1 MRVVGFPSACS
12 GAAGQFPYAEGYGKG
27 GKAVGLEGA
36 AQASPV
42 AGRRRAGVGVVNK
55 CVGGQGL
62 LLSYNH
68 NYEFGIEHR
77 KTMHDLQP
85 LDACPYRPNVRNT
98 LKKTI

>member
-27 GKAVGLEGA
+27 GKAVGPEGA

-55 CVGGQGL
+55 CVGIQGRIIVIL
-62 LLSYNH
+62 
-68 NYEFGIEHR
+68 
-77 KTMHDLQP
+77 
-85 LDACPYRPNVRNT
+85 
-98 LKKTI
+98 